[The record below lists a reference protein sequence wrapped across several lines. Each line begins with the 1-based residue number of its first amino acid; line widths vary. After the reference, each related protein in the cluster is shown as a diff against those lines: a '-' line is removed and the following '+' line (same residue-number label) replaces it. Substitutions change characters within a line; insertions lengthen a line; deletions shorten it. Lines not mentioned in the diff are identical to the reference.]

1 MNLSKKKV
9 AVWKFKFLIQILDT
23 TDFPTFMLH
32 VSCAFLLF
40 RSTSPGV
47 VPSPTPPIYT
57 PSIPR
62 LVSSMPE
69 VRFRQTRI
77 LGPQTEKR
85 RKHGHRY
92 TYFEAVKLR
101 MAPVLFVCYRLLCL
115 HEQHFSIQGE
125 LFRWIILRSLEW
137 GVSDSWFYLP
147 RDTKWWTSAVHSA
160 YSLLMLA
167 RYVRRT
173 TFWKPSWLA
182 IPYPDDSCL
191 LWPANDVRRQ

>member
-1 MNLSKKKV
+1 
-9 AVWKFKFLIQILDT
+9 
-23 TDFPTFMLH
+23 MLR
-32 VSCAFLLF
+32 VSCAFLLS

-47 VPSPTPPIYT
+47 VPSPTPPIHT

-69 VRFRQTRI
+69 LRFRQTRI

-85 RKHGHRY
+85 RKYGHRY
-92 TYFEAVKLR
+92 TCFEAVKLR

-115 HEQHFSIQGE
+115 DEQHCSIQGE

-137 GVSDSWFYLP
+137 GVSDSWFYVP

-160 YSLLMLA
+160 YSLLIHA
-167 RYVRRT
+167 GFVQKAI
-173 TFWKPSWLA
+173 FWNPYWLA
-182 IPYPDDSCL
+182 VPYPDESHL
-191 LWPANDVRRQ
+191 LWPTNNVRRQ